1 MPNPIKNFFL
11 GRPLSVQEMGH
22 ERLGKIQ
29 ALAVFSSDALSSV
42 AYASDA
48 ILFELALVGGAALDW
63 SLPVTLAICLLL
75 LILLISY
82 RQTIHE
88 YPSGGGAYIV
98 AKANLG
104 ETPGLIAGGALL
116 LDYLLTVSVSVSA
129 GILAITSAFP
139 ALNQYKVILCLF
151 SIWMIVLGN
160 LRGLKES
167 GKIFALPTYIFI
179 FSIFMMI
186 GVGAYQAMTGT
197 LIARP
202 VSEAISFHYP
212 AIGIFMILK
221 AFSAGCTALTGVEA
235 VSNGVPAFRKPE
247 SENAINTL
255 VWMVAILAI
264 MFIGI
269 AILGHLIHVVP
280 TDTDTGVSQIA
291 RHIFGTGICY
301 YIIQFSTMGIL
312 ILAANTAF
320 ADFPRLCSLLA
331 IDRYLPRQLASLGD
345 RLVFSN
351 GILLLGFFASVF
363 VIAYGGD
370 TNALLPLYAVG
381 VFISFTLSQTGMVVK
396 FYKNRPKGWRHHAA
410 INATG
415 AVVTTTVLL
424 VISITRFMHGAWI
437 ILLLVPFN
445 VMIFKKIKKHYY
457 DLAPQLVTKPE
468 DFKECREPLDVMVLI
483 PLSNMHRGM
492 IRAIRFGRSI
502 SSDVVA
508 VTVEINPE
516 STARLK
522 ESWPLYDTGVPLVV
536 LPSPFRSMSEPLL
549 EYVSAKIEECRA
561 QKREVVLLIPEF
573 VTARWWHNILHNQ
586 TAVIIRTYIWLR
598 YPELVVTNIR
608 HRLKY

>member
-1 MPNPIKNFFL
+1 MPSPIKNFFL
-11 GRPLSVQEMGH
+11 GRPLSVNEMGH

-42 AYASDA
+42 AYATEA
-48 ILFELALVGGAALDW
+48 ILFELAVIGTLALDW
-63 SLPVTLAICLLL
+63 SLPIALAICVLL

-88 YPSGGGAYIV
+88 YPNGGGAYIV

-129 GILAITSAFP
+129 GILAITSAIP
-139 ALNQYKVILCLF
+139 SLHQYKVVLCLL
-151 SIWMIVLGN
+151 SIWLIVLGN

-167 GKIFALPTYIFI
+167 GKIFAVPTYVFV
-179 FSIFMMI
+179 FSIFTMI
-186 GVGAYQAMTGT
+186 LVGAYQAINGT
-197 LIARP
+197 LSPKPI
-202 VSEAISFHYP
+202 SEALTFQYP

-221 AFSAGCTALTGVEA
+221 AFSSGCTALTGVEA

-247 SENAINTL
+247 SENAIGTL
-255 VWMVAILAI
+255 KWMVTILAI
-264 MFIGI
+264 MFVGI
-269 AILGHLIHVVP
+269 TVLGHLIHVMPNGNETV
-280 TDTDTGVSQIA
+280 VSQIA
-291 RHIFGTGICY
+291 RHIFGTGFFY
-301 YIIQFSTMGIL
+301 YLIQFSTMGIL
-312 ILAANTAF
+312 VLAANTAF
-320 ADFPRLCSLLA
+320 ADFPRLASLLA

-351 GILLLGFFASVF
+351 GILLLGFFASIL
-363 VIAYGGD
+363 VILFGGD

-381 VFISFTLSQTGMVVK
+381 VFISFTLSQAGMVVK
-396 FYKNRPKGWRHHAA
+396 FYKAKPKGWLHHAA

-437 ILLLVPFN
+437 ILLLVPLN
-445 VMIFKKIKKHYY
+445 VMVFKKIKKHYY
-457 DLAPQLVTKPE
+457 DLAPQLVTQPE
-468 DFKECREPLDVMVLI
+468 DFKECSEPMDVMVLI
-483 PLSNMHRGM
+483 PLSNMHRGLV
-492 IRAIRFGRSI
+492 RAIRFGRSI
-502 SSDVVA
+502 SKEVVA
-508 VTVEINPE
+508 VTVNINPE
-516 STARLK
+516 ATARLQ
-522 ESWPLYDTGVPLVV
+522 EIWPLYNTGIPLMV
-536 LPSPFRSMSEPLL
+536 LPSPFRSMSDPLL
-549 EYVSAKIEECRA
+549 QFVSEKMDEARS
-561 QKREVVLLIPEF
+561 QKREVMLLIPEF

-598 YPELVVTNIR
+598 YPELVVTSVR

>member
-42 AYASDA
+42 AYATEA
-48 ILFELALVGGAALDW
+48 ILFELAAIGGMALDW
-63 SLPVTLAICLLL
+63 SLPISLAICILL

-88 YPSGGGAYIV
+88 YPGGGGAYIV

-129 GILAITSAFP
+129 GVLAITSAFP
-139 ALNQYKVILCLF
+139 GLRSYNVIFCLI

-160 LRGLKES
+160 LRGLKDS
-167 GKIFALPTYIFI
+167 GKIFAVPTYVFV
-179 FSIFMMI
+179 FSIFSLI
-186 GVGAYQAMTGT
+186 GVGAYQAITGT
-197 LIARP
+197 LTVKP
-202 VSEAISFHYP
+202 VAEALTFQYP

-247 SENAINTL
+247 SENAISTL
-255 VWMVAILAI
+255 KWMVVILAI

-269 AILGHLIHVVP
+269 SVLGHLIHVMPNDNETV
-280 TDTDTGVSQIA
+280 VSQIA
-291 RHIFGTGICY
+291 RHIFGTGVFY

-351 GILLLGFFASVF
+351 GILLLGFFASVL
-363 VIAYGGD
+363 VILYGGD
-370 TNALLPLYAVG
+370 TNSLLPLYAVG

-396 FYKNRPKGWRHHAA
+396 FYKTKPKGWRHHAA

-415 AVVTTTVLL
+415 AIVTTTVLL

-437 ILLLVPFN
+437 ILLLVPLN
-445 VMIFKKIKKHYY
+445 VMVFKKIKKHYY

-468 DFKECREPLDVMVLI
+468 DFKECSEPLDVMVLI

-502 SSDVVA
+502 SKDVIA
-508 VTVEINPE
+508 VTVDINPE
-516 STARLK
+516 GTGRLRD
-522 ESWPLYDTGVPLVV
+522 SWPLYQTGIPLMV

-549 EYVSAKIEECRA
+549 QFVSEKIEEARS

-598 YPELVVTNIR
+598 YPELVVTSVR

>member
-1 MPNPIKNFFL
+1 MANTIKTFFL
-11 GRPLSVQEMGH
+11 GRPLADHEMGH

-42 AYASDA
+42 AYATEA
-48 ILFELALVGGAALDW
+48 ILFELAALGGAAMDW
-63 SLPVTLAICLLL
+63 SLPVSLAICVLL

-104 ETPGLIAGGALL
+104 ETSGLVAGGALL

-139 ALNQYKVILCLF
+139 FLAPYKVILCLI
-151 SIWMIVLGN
+151 SIWFIVLGN
-160 LRGLKES
+160 LRGIKDS
-167 GKIFALPTYIFI
+167 GKIFAVPTYVFI
-179 FSIFMMI
+179 ISIFTLI
-186 GVGAYQAMTGT
+186 GVGAYQALTGT
-197 LIARP
+197 LSPKPI
-202 VSEAISFHYP
+202 SEALTFQYP
-212 AIGIFMILK
+212 AIGIFMVLK

-247 SENAINTL
+247 SENAISTL
-255 VWMVAILAI
+255 VWMVVILAI

-269 AILGHLIHVVP
+269 SLLGHLIHVTPNDNETV
-280 TDTDTGVSQIA
+280 VSQIA
-291 RHIFGTGICY
+291 RHIFGTGIIY
-301 YIIQFSTMGIL
+301 YVIQFSTMGIL

-351 GILLLGFFASVF
+351 GILLLGFFASVL
-363 VIAYGGD
+363 VILYGGD
-370 TNALLPLYAVG
+370 TNSLLPLYAVG
-381 VFISFTLSQTGMVVK
+381 VFISFTLSQSGMVVK
-396 FYKNRPKGWRHHAA
+396 FYRDRTRGWMHHAA

-415 AVVTTTVLL
+415 ALVTTTVLI
-424 VISITRFMHGAWI
+424 VISVTRFMHGAWI
-437 ILLLVPFN
+437 ILLLVPLN
-445 VMIFKKIKKHYY
+445 VLVFKKIKKHYY

-468 DFKECREPLDVMVLI
+468 DFKDCGAPLDVMVLI

-502 SSDVVA
+502 SKDVIA
-508 VTVEINPE
+508 VTVDINPE
-516 STARLK
+516 GTKRL
-522 ESWPLYDTGVPLVV
+522 SDAWPLYNTGIPLTI

-549 EYVSAKIEECRA
+549 DFVSSKIEEARN

-573 VTARWWHNILHNQ
+573 ITARWWHNILHNQ
-586 TAVIIRTYIWLR
+586 TAVIIRTYIWLK
-598 YPELVVTNIR
+598 YPELVVTSVR

>member
-1 MPNPIKNFFL
+1 MPSPIKNFFL
-11 GRPLSVQEMGH
+11 GRPLSVNEMGH

-42 AYASDA
+42 AYATEA
-48 ILFELALVGGAALDW
+48 ILFELAVIGTLALDW
-63 SLPVTLAICLLL
+63 SLPIALAICVLL

-88 YPSGGGAYIV
+88 YPNGGGAYIV

-129 GILAITSAFP
+129 GILAITSAIP
-139 ALNQYKVILCLF
+139 SLHQYKVVLCLV
-151 SIWMIVLGN
+151 SIWLIVLGN

-167 GKIFALPTYIFI
+167 GKIFAVPTYVFV
-179 FSIFMMI
+179 FSIFTMI
-186 GVGAYQAMTGT
+186 LVGAYQAINGT
-197 LIARP
+197 LSPKPI
-202 VSEAISFHYP
+202 SEALTFQYP

-221 AFSAGCTALTGVEA
+221 AFSSGCTALTGVEA

-247 SENAINTL
+247 SENAISTL
-255 VWMVAILAI
+255 KWMVTILAI

-269 AILGHLIHVVP
+269 TVLGHLIHVMPNENETV
-280 TDTDTGVSQIA
+280 VSQIA
-291 RHIFGTGICY
+291 RHIFGTGFFY
-301 YIIQFSTMGIL
+301 YLIQFSTMGIL
-312 ILAANTAF
+312 VLAANTAF
-320 ADFPRLCSLLA
+320 ADFPRLASLLA

-351 GILLLGFFASVF
+351 GILLLGFFASIL
-363 VIAYGGD
+363 VILFGGD

-381 VFISFTLSQTGMVVK
+381 VFISFTLSQAGMVVK
-396 FYKNRPKGWRHHAA
+396 FYKERPKGWLHHAA

-437 ILLLVPFN
+437 ILLLVPLN
-445 VMIFKKIKKHYY
+445 VMVFKKIKKHYY
-457 DLAPQLVTKPE
+457 DLAPQLVTQPE
-468 DFKECREPLDVMVLI
+468 DFKECSEPMDVMVLI
-483 PLSNMHRGM
+483 PLSNMHRGLV
-492 IRAIRFGRSI
+492 RAIRFGRSI
-502 SSDVVA
+502 SKEVVA
-508 VTVEINPE
+508 VTVNINPE
-516 STARLK
+516 ATARLQ
-522 ESWPLYDTGVPLVV
+522 EIWPLYNTGIPLMV

-549 EYVSAKIEECRA
+549 QFVSEKMDEARS
-561 QKREVVLLIPEF
+561 QKREVMLLIPEF

-598 YPELVVTNIR
+598 YPELVVTSVR